1 MKYND
6 INLMYSTNFYF
17 DFPGLIPKKSK
28 ETEVYNVYY
37 VSTYNESRVDFL
49 IAVHRALTEL
59 FQKVR
64 FVVVCNKHIT
74 QTLPPYLH
82 EHMEIVHQ
90 HVSFYDQLQHVSKSE
105 LILDLVI
112 SSHVGFSFRIF
123 EGLCF
128 EKKVITTN
136 PTVREADFYDEH
148 NFFILEKDNLHEL
161 PNFLKLPYRRI
172 DKSIVAKYSFTSW
185 IDTKINNILSHD

>member
-1 MKYND
+1 
-6 INLMYSTNFYF
+6 MYSTNFYF

-148 NFFILEKDNLHEL
+148 NFLFSKRTIYTNFPIFLSFRIEEL
-161 PNFLKLPYRRI
+161 IKVLLP
-172 DKSIVAKYSFTSW
+172 SIVLLLGLTQKLITS
-185 IDTKINNILSHD
+185 